1 MFLFVLFVKMFFNQD
16 SPFWFNKMKESE
28 GRIRRLSLRL
38 NELCDLVLDFCDI
51 CMKFSEECTNIYN
64 AVKKSWEDVENEYA
78 MDILSLNAQFTE
90 LGEQFLHMASASK
103 QLSVTMKAVLVDAFR
118 DFTEHHLA
126 QVSASSKT
134 LKHLGH
140 EYESSLRKLLHTP
153 KNLPEINPKKKQG
166 TSRGR
171 WMCMFMPR
179 LFCFVLYIFAL
190 FCVFV
195 CLFVCFL
202 PTESPLF
209 G

>member
-1 MFLFVLFVKMFFNQD
+1 
-16 SPFWFNKMKESE
+16 MKESE

-38 NELCDLVLDFCDI
+38 NELCDLVLDFCEV

-118 DFTEHHLA
+118 EFTDHHLA
-126 QVSASSKT
+126 QVTASSKT

-140 EYESSLRKLLHTP
+140 EYETSLRKLLHTP
-153 KNLPEINPKKKQG
+153 KNLPAVNPRKNKNNKS
-166 TSRGR
+166 TRGR
-171 WMCMFMPR
+171 GIFCMS
-179 LFCFVLYIFAL
+179 
-190 FCVFV
+190 
-195 CLFVCFL
+195 CLML
-202 PTESPLF
+202 
-209 G
+209 